1 MYVEWAMG
9 GVGGDV
15 AEEWGFI
22 RLHKLHGFVEPYVC
36 AITGVRFGCAV
47 SEICC
52 GEVVVVPVVW
62 DFSNYAAA
70 KAQGFTKSPIKG
82 AIGIVVAQMPFAKD
96 AGAIAR
102 VRKCVGDGDFI
113 PAHDIPAPQ
122 SAPYAG
128 ARGISPGHE
137 CGSRGRA
144 HGIYVIVGQAHAL
157 VV

>member
-15 AEEWGFI
+15 AEERGLRICF
-22 RLHKLHGFVEPYVC
+22 HKLHGFVEPYVC

-52 GEVVVVPVVW
+52 GEVVVVPVVG

-70 KAQGFTKSPIKG
+70 KAQGFTKSPVKR

-102 VRKCVGDGDFI
+102 VREYVGDGDFV

-122 SAPYAG
+122 GAPYAG

-137 CGSRGRA
+137 RGSCGRA
-144 HGIYVIVGQAHAL
+144 HGIYVIVG
-157 VV
+157 